1 MSIFS
6 HVSYP
11 KLRQSLYR
19 YNFEHKLS
27 FRMADLI
34 PLKVI
39 PIVPGDKILS
49 LGVES
54 FTRMAP
60 MIFPVMHRMNIKLYA
75 FFVPNR
81 LIWEDWE
88 DYITG
93 GPDGSL
99 SPIKPFFGISHMVDG
114 DFHDIMSIGSLMD
127 YMGFPVQNFATL
139 TETDK
144 QVLRLSAFK
153 FHSMKYR
160 GYQLIWNE
168 YFRDQNLQD
177 EITIPMYGGD
187 EIVLSSDAALNM
199 LTLRKKCW
207 QKDYFTSALPWLQ
220 RGPETMMPVNV
231 DLSGGNVNILDK
243 EPTDGTYLKMKSN
256 AAAGYD
262 YPNVLFGVQKS
273 DSDGSF
279 TINTTGSGQM
289 WPTNLSEFLD
299 AQLSTENPDVGSFL
313 VEDLRRA
320 VKLQEWREKNGRGG
334 ARYTEQIL
342 AHFGVRSSDARL
354 QRPEFL
360 GATSQPIS
368 ISEVLQ
374 SSESSQSGTP
384 LGEMG
389 GHGISARG
397 AMLCK
402 NKFFEEHGYVFTL
415 MSCIP
420 RSGYFQGIDRDSLK
434 FDKFEEYWQE
444 FAHIGEQP
452 IYTDELLC
460 KGLKGNMDIFGYT
473 PRYAEYQY
481 FPDTV
486 AGEFRTTLKSWH
498 MAREIDNAALNGD
511 FVTCN
516 PTNRI
521 FPVQYQNVE
530 QMYGQFLFHLNM
542 RRPVLKGATPR
553 F

>member
-6 HVSYP
+6 HVSLP
-11 KLRQSLYR
+11 RIKNSLYR

-27 FRMADLI
+27 YRMADLI
-34 PLKVI
+34 PLKVF
-39 PIVPGDKILS
+39 PVLPGDKILS

-81 LIWEDWE
+81 LIWEEWE

-93 GPDGSL
+93 GPEGSL
-99 SPIKPFFGISHMVDG
+99 NPVKPFIAIKNLVQDENL
-114 DFHDIMSIGSLMD
+114 DLIDIGSLMD
-127 YMGFPVQNFATL
+127 YMGYPVQMIDKTQQGRTL
-139 TETDK
+139 LNNS
-144 QVLRLSAFK
+144 VFR
-153 FHSMKYR
+153 FHDMKYR

-177 EITIPMYGGD
+177 EVSIPLYGGD
-187 EIVLSSDAALNM
+187 EFLMSADAAREM

-220 RGPETMMPVNV
+220 RGPLTTMPVNF
-231 DLSGGNVNILDK
+231 DLSEGSVTLSDNGNLGGLEFHSSQDALKDFPFVTFNVQSGQSQ
-243 EPTDGTYLKMKSN
+243 GTL
-256 AAAGYD
+256 GIR
-262 YPNVLFGVQKS
+262 
-273 DSDGSF
+273 DGSVL
-279 TINTTGSGQM
+279 SPM
-289 WPTNLSEFLD
+289 NLSDFLD
-299 AQLSTENPDVGSFL
+299 AQLSAQNPDAGSFL
-313 VEDLRRA
+313 IEDLRRA
-320 VKLQEWREKNGRGG
+320 VKLQEWRERNARGG

-374 SSESSQSGTP
+374 SSESTEQGTP

-397 AMLCK
+397 ALLCK
-402 NKFFEEHGYVFTL
+402 NKFFEEHGYVFVL

-420 RSGYFQGIDRDSLK
+420 RTGYFQGIDRDSIK

-452 IYTDELLC
+452 IYLDELWC
-460 KGLKGNMDIFGYT
+460 KGFQPSGSEPKIFGYT

-498 MAREIDNAALNGD
+498 MARELGNPALNGD
-511 FVTCN
+511 FVTAN
-516 PTNRI
+516 PTDRI
-521 FPVQYQNVE
+521 FPVQYRDVE
-530 QMYGQFLFHLNM
+530 QMYAQFLFHLNM
-542 RRPVLKGATPR
+542 RRPVLKGAIPR

>member
-6 HVSYP
+6 HISVPS
-11 KLRQSLYR
+11 LRKSLYR
-19 YNFEHKLS
+19 YNFEHKMS
-27 FRMADLI
+27 YRMGYLL
-34 PLKVI
+34 PVKVI
-39 PIVPGDKILS
+39 PILPGDKILS
-49 LGVES
+49 LSVES

-81 LIWEDWE
+81 IVWDHWE

-99 SPIKPFFGISHMVDG
+99 APVKPFFNMSTIQSGYHDYNNIGTLNDYLGVPVSVMKDG
-114 DFHDIMSIGSLMD
+114 TFNKNYKYHSL
-127 YMGFPVQNFATL
+127 
-139 TETDK
+139 K
-144 QVLRLSAFK
+144 
-153 FHSMKYR
+153 HR

-177 EITIPMYGGD
+177 PVAIYTASDGD
-187 EIVLSSDAALNM
+187 EMEVEPSDGLE
-199 LTLRKKCW
+199 LLKLRKKCW

-220 RGPETMMPVNV
+220 RGPLTQMPVNV
-231 DLSGGNVNILDK
+231 DLSEGNVILSDSMPS
-243 EPTDGTYLKMKSN
+243 EPGLQFRSDKSN
-256 AAAGYD
+256 LTDNPNITYNSQQSSRDGYLANAA
-262 YPNVLFGVQKS
+262 
-273 DSDGSF
+273 DSKLS
-279 TINTTGSGQM
+279 
-289 WPTNLSEFLD
+289 PLNLSDFLD
-299 AQLSTENPDVGSFL
+299 AQLSASNPDVGSFL
-313 VEDLRRA
+313 IEDLRRA
-320 VKLQEWREKNGRGG
+320 VKLQEWREKNARGG

-342 AHFGVRSSDARL
+342 SHFGVRSSDARL

-374 SSESSQSGTP
+374 SSESSSEGTP

-397 AMLCK
+397 ALLCR
-402 NKFFEEHGYVFTL
+402 NKFFEEHGYVFVL
-415 MSCIP
+415 MTCLP
-420 RSGYFQGIDRDSLK
+420 RTGYFQGFERDFLK
-434 FDKFEEYWQE
+434 FDKFEEYWPE

-452 IYTDELLC
+452 IYKEELLF
-460 KGLKGNMDIFGYT
+460 NQSDAEFQVFGYT

-481 FPDTV
+481 FPDTI
-486 AGEFRTTLKSWH
+486 AGEFRTSLKAWH

-516 PTNRI
+516 PTNRV
-521 FPVQYQNVE
+521 FPVQYQDVE

-542 RRPVLKGATPR
+542 RRPVLKGASPR
-553 F
+553 L

>member
-6 HVSYP
+6 HVSLP
-11 KLRQSLYR
+11 RIKNSLYR

-27 FRMADLI
+27 YRMADLI
-34 PLKVI
+34 PLKVF
-39 PIVPGDKILS
+39 PVLPGDKIIN

-81 LIWEDWE
+81 LIWEEWE

-93 GPDGSL
+93 GPEGSL
-99 SPIKPFFGISHMVDG
+99 NPVKPFIGIKHLVQKENL
-114 DFHDIMSIGSLMD
+114 DFIKVGSLMD
-127 YMGFPVQNFATL
+127 YMGYPVQMI
-139 TETDK
+139 DK
-144 QVLRLSAFK
+144 TAQGQTVLSNSVFK
-153 FHSMKYR
+153 FHDMKYR

-177 EITIPMYGGD
+177 EIVIPQYGGD
-187 EIVLSSDAALNM
+187 EFLMSPDAAREM

-220 RGPETMMPVNV
+220 RGPLTTMPVNV
-231 DLSGGNVNILDK
+231 DLSEGSVELSD
-243 EPTDGTYLKMKSN
+243 TRSSN
-256 AAAGYD
+256 PLNFRSNSGAASD
-262 YPNVLFGVQKS
+262 FPNVMHSVQEGGDIGPLS
-273 DSDGSF
+273 IS
-279 TINTTGSGQM
+279 TSGGGKLS
-289 WPTNLSEFLD
+289 PVNLSDFLD
-299 AQLSTENPDVGSFL
+299 AQLSAENPDAGSFL
-313 VEDLRRA
+313 IEDLRRA
-320 VKLQEWREKNGRGG
+320 VKLQEWRERNARGG

-374 SSESSQSGTP
+374 SSESTQDGTP

-397 AMLCK
+397 ALLCK
-402 NKFFEEHGYVFTL
+402 NKFFEEHGYVFVL

-420 RSGYFQGIDRDSLK
+420 RTGYFQGIDRDSLK

-452 IYTDELLC
+452 IYQDELWC
-460 KGLKGNMDIFGYT
+460 DGVQMSGQEHKIFGYT

-498 MAREIDNAALNGD
+498 MARELSKPALNGD
-511 FVTCN
+511 FVTAN
-516 PTNRI
+516 PTDRI
-521 FPVQYQNVE
+521 FPVQYRDVE
-530 QMYGQFLFHLNM
+530 QMYAQFLFHLNM

>member
-6 HVSYP
+6 HVSLP
-11 KLRQSLYR
+11 RIKNSLYR

-27 FRMADLI
+27 YRMADLI
-34 PLKVI
+34 PLKVF
-39 PIVPGDKILS
+39 PVLPGDKILS

-81 LIWEDWE
+81 LVWDEWE

-93 GPDGSL
+93 GPEGSL
-99 SPIKPFFGISHMVDG
+99 SPVKPFIGIKYLVNEDNA
-114 DFHDIMSIGSLMD
+114 DLIKTGSLMD
-127 YMGFPVQNFATL
+127 YMGYPVQMIDQTQ
-139 TETDK
+139 TGK
-144 QVLRLSAFK
+144 QVLSQSVFQ
-153 FHSMKYR
+153 FHDMKYR

-177 EITIPMYGGD
+177 EIDIPLYGGD
-187 EIVLSSDAALNM
+187 EFLMSSDAAKNM

-220 RGPETMMPVNV
+220 RGPLTTMPVNF
-231 DLSGGNVNILDK
+231 DLSDGSVTLTDK
-243 EPTDGTYLKMKSN
+243 GSLTSLKFRSDSD
-256 AAAGYD
+256 APHD
-262 YPNVLFGVQKS
+262 YPNVYLGAQQ
-273 DSDGSF
+273 GNREGPL
-279 TINTTGSGQM
+279 TTATTGRGILT
-289 WPTNLSEFLD
+289 PLNLSDFLD
-299 AQLSTENPDVGSFL
+299 AQLSAQNPDAGSFL
-313 VEDLRRA
+313 IEDLRRA
-320 VKLQEWREKNGRGG
+320 VKLQEWRERNARGG

-374 SSESSQSGTP
+374 SSESTEQGTP

-397 AMLCK
+397 ALLCK
-402 NKFFEEHGYVFTL
+402 NKFFEEHGYVFVL

-420 RSGYFQGIDRDSLK
+420 RTGYFQGIDRDSLK

-452 IYTDELLC
+452 IYQDELYC
-460 KGLKGNMDIFGYT
+460 DGVQMSGQDKKIFGYT

-498 MAREIDNAALNGD
+498 MARELSKPALNGD
-511 FVTCN
+511 FVTAQ
-516 PTNRI
+516 PTDRI
-521 FPVQYQNVE
+521 FPVQYRDVE
-530 QMYGQFLFHLNM
+530 QMYAQFLFHLNM

>member
-6 HVSYP
+6 HVTLP
-11 KLRQSLYR
+11 RIKNSLYR

-27 FRMADLI
+27 YRMADLI
-34 PLKVI
+34 PLKVF
-39 PIVPGDKILS
+39 PVLPGDKILS

-81 LIWEDWE
+81 LIWDEWE

-99 SPIKPFFGISHMVDG
+99 NPVKPFIAISKLVQD
-114 DFHDIMSIGSLMD
+114 DNLPFIKTGSLMD
-127 YMGFPVQNFATL
+127 YMGFPVQMLDISNTG
-139 TETDK
+139 K
-144 QVLRLSAFK
+144 QLLGNSVFRFQDL
-153 FHSMKYR
+153 KYR
-160 GYQLIWNE
+160 GYQMIWNE

-177 EITIPMYGGD
+177 EIVIPKYGGD
-187 EIVLSSDAALNM
+187 EFLMSADAARDM

-220 RGPETMMPVNV
+220 RGPLTTMPVNV
-231 DLSGGNVNILDK
+231 DLSEGNVELSDTGSSN
-243 EPTDGTYLKMKSN
+243 PLKMRSN
-256 AAAGYD
+256 SAAATD
-262 YPNVLFGVQKS
+262 YPNVLLGVQQ
-273 DSDGSF
+273 GSSAG
-279 TINTTGSGQM
+279 NLVTGTSGGGQLS
-289 WPTNLSEFLD
+289 PVNLSEFLD
-299 AQLSTENPDVGSFL
+299 VQLSVENPDVGSFL
-313 VEDLRRA
+313 IEDLRRA
-320 VKLQEWREKNGRGG
+320 VKLQEWRERNARGG

-374 SSESSQSGTP
+374 SSESTQDGTP

-397 AMLCK
+397 ALLCK
-402 NKFFEEHGYVFTL
+402 NKFFEEHGYVFVL

-420 RSGYFQGIDRDSLK
+420 RTGYFQGIDRDSLK

-452 IYTDELLC
+452 IYEDELYCTGIQLPNSE
-460 KGLKGNMDIFGYT
+460 KQIFGYT

-481 FPDTV
+481 FPDTI
-486 AGEFRTTLKSWH
+486 AGEFRTSLKSWH
-498 MAREIDNAALNGD
+498 MARELAGAALNGD
-511 FVTCN
+511 FVTAN

-521 FPVQYQNVE
+521 FPVQYRDVE
-530 QMYGQFLFHLNM
+530 QMYAQFLFHLNM

>member
-1 MSIFS
+1 MSIFT
-6 HVSYP
+6 HVSVP
-11 KLRQSLYR
+11 KLRKSLYR
-19 YNFEHKLS
+19 YNFEHKMS
-27 FRMADLI
+27 YRMGYLL
-34 PLKVI
+34 PVKVI
-39 PIVPGDKILS
+39 PILPGDKILS
-49 LGVES
+49 LSVES

-81 LIWEDWE
+81 LVWDNWE

-99 SPIKPFFGISHMVDG
+99 APVKPYFVIPNIFAGYQDVFDV
-114 DFHDIMSIGSLMD
+114 GSLSD
-127 YMGFPVQNFATL
+127 YLGFPVNQFRQGSVKAGY
-139 TETDK
+139 K
-144 QVLRLSAFK
+144 I
-153 FHSMKYR
+153 HSLKHR
-160 GYQLIWNE
+160 GYQFIWNE

-177 EITIPMYGGD
+177 PIPITTASDGSESEAEIN
-187 EIVLSSDAALNM
+187 DAIEL

-220 RGPETMMPVNV
+220 RGPLTQMPVNV
-231 DLSGGNVNILDK
+231 DLS
-243 EPTDGTYLKMKSN
+243 ESN
-256 AAAGYD
+256 AVVSDNGEKSPLVFKSSQPNLTD
-262 YPNVLFGVQKS
+262 RPTVSFDSQQSSSQGPLTNRENSFLYP
-273 DSDGSF
+273 
-279 TINTTGSGQM
+279 I
-289 WPTNLSEFLD
+289 NLSDFID
-299 AQLSTENPDVGSFL
+299 VQLSVSNPDVGSFL
-313 VEDLRRA
+313 IEDLRRA
-320 VKLQEWREKNGRGG
+320 VKLQEWREKNARGG

-342 AHFGVRSSDARL
+342 SHFGVRSSDARL

-374 SSESSQSGTP
+374 SSESSQDGTP

-397 AMLCK
+397 ALLCR
-402 NKFFEEHGYVFTL
+402 NKFFEEHGYVFVL
-415 MSCIP
+415 MSCLP
-420 RSGYFQGIDRDSLK
+420 RTGYFQGIERDFIK
-434 FDKFEEYWQE
+434 FDKFDEYWPE

-452 IYTDELLC
+452 IYNEELLFDQSSDP
-460 KGLKGNMDIFGYT
+460 NQIFGYT

-486 AGEFRTTLKSWH
+486 AGEFRTSLKAWH

-511 FVTCN
+511 FVTCS
-516 PTNRI
+516 PTDRI
-521 FPVQYQNVE
+521 FSVQYQDTE

-542 RRPVLKGATPR
+542 RRPVLKGAHPSFR
-553 F
+553 

>member
-6 HVSYP
+6 HVSVP
-11 KLRQSLYR
+11 KLRKSLYR

-27 FRMADLI
+27 YRMGYLLPI
-34 PLKVI
+34 KVI
-39 PIVPGDKILS
+39 PILPGDKILS
-49 LGVES
+49 LSVES

-81 LIWEDWE
+81 IVWDNWE

-99 SPIKPFFGISHMVDG
+99 APVKPYFSMDTLLGGYLDYVSV
-114 DFHDIMSIGSLMD
+114 GSLTD
-127 YMGFPVQNFATL
+127 YLGLPVGQFKNAAL
-139 TETDK
+139 K
-144 QVLRLSAFK
+144 SGYK
-153 FHSMKYR
+153 FHSLRHR

-177 EITIPMYGGD
+177 EVIIPRASDGD
-187 EIVLSSDAALNM
+187 EFEVESADALGL
-199 LTLRKKCW
+199 LTLRRKCW

-220 RGPETMMPVNV
+220 RGPLTEMPVNF
-231 DLSGGNVNILDK
+231 DLSEGNVILSDK
-243 EPTDGTYLKMKSN
+243 RSPGSNLELASDKDTSNPDPTLIYEAQG
-256 AAAGYD
+256 
-262 YPNVLFGVQKS
+262 
-273 DSDGSF
+273 
-279 TINTTGSGQM
+279 NTNNGRMAFDTSGSGAVY
-289 WPTNLSEFLD
+289 PTNLSDFLD
-299 AQLSTENPDVGSFL
+299 AQLSASNPDVGSFL
-313 VEDLRRA
+313 IEDLRRA
-320 VKLQEWREKNGRGG
+320 VKLQEWREKNARGG

-342 AHFGVRSSDARL
+342 SHFGVRSSDARL

-374 SSESSQSGTP
+374 SSESSSEGTP

-389 GHGISARG
+389 GHGVSARG
-397 AMLCK
+397 ALLCR
-402 NKFFEEHGYVFTL
+402 NKFFEEHGYVFVL
-415 MSCIP
+415 MTCLP
-420 RSGYFQGIDRDSLK
+420 RTGYFQGFERDFLK
-434 FDKFEEYWQE
+434 FDKFEEYWPE

-452 IYTDELLC
+452 IYKEELLYSQ
-460 KGLKGNMDIFGYT
+460 NTPPNQIFGYA
-473 PRYAEYQY
+473 PRYSEYQY
-481 FPDTV
+481 IPDTV
-486 AGEFRTTLKSWH
+486 AGEFRNTLKAWH
-498 MAREIDNAALNGD
+498 MAREIDNASLNGS
-511 FVTCN
+511 FVTCT
-516 PTNRI
+516 PTVRI

-530 QMYGQFLFHLNM
+530 QMYAQFLFHLNM